1 MKLILLSSNNEVI
14 RKYLEKGK
22 KIGFIP
28 TASELD
34 EDRWYMEKDKNKL
47 LEMGYKIENIEITI
61 ETTEEIKRKIDS
73 SDALFIAGGNSYY
86 LLQQLKEKDVVTK
99 IVDSINSGKL
109 YIGASAGS
117 VIACPT
123 IEVLE
128 DMDNPK
134 EAPLLKS
141 FDALDVIE
149 FYILPHYNSKEK
161 YTLKADLIEKK
172 YSNLEFVKLRDNQAI
187 IVIERN
193 NYEIVD
199 TE

>member
-1 MKLILLSSNNEVI
+1 MKLILLSSNNEI
-14 RKYLEKGK
+14 IKKQLEKGK

-34 EDRWYMEKDKNKL
+34 KDRWYMEKDKNRL
-47 LEMGYKIENIEITI
+47 LEMGYIIENIEV
-61 ETTEEIKRKIDS
+61 TTESKEEIRKKINS
-73 SDALFIAGGNSYY
+73 SDALFVAGGNTFY
-86 LLQQLKEKDVVTK
+86 LLQQLKEKDVVTT
-99 IVDSINSGKL
+99 IVDFIHSNKL
-109 YIGASAGS
+109 YIGSSAGS
-117 VIACPT
+117 IITSPT
-123 IEVLE
+123 IEVIE

-141 FDALDVIE
+141 FEAFNVVG

-172 YSNLEFVKLRDNQAI
+172 YSELEFLKIRDNQAI
-187 IVIERN
+187 IVTGRN
-193 NYEIVD
+193 EYEIVD